1 MEKNMDLQ
9 MSMKIDGVTGTS
21 ISSEHKGWSE
31 IHSWNWGMTS
41 NRKSI
46 EVTDGTKTSLNEL
59 SVIKPIGIDSPGI
72 RLLFAQG
79 EKIPN
84 VELSMTP
91 IRGKREPV
99 KKLLHVKLESVVIK
113 SIVSGGGIDD
123 EFFKE
128 HITLLFDKIDFEY
141 SKAGPRN
148 ESGETPFADY
158 DFCWDVLENNEWSKD

>member
-1 MEKNMDLQ
+1 MDLQ

>member
-1 MEKNMDLQ
+1 MDLQ
-9 MSMKIDGVTGTS
+9 MSMKIDGVIGTS

-31 IHSWNWGMTS
+31 IHSWSWGMTS

-46 EVTDGTKTSLNEL
+46 EVTDGAKTSLNEL
-59 SVIKPIGIDSPGI
+59 SVIKPIGIDSPRI

-79 EKIPN
+79 EKIPT

-91 IRGKREPV
+91 LRGKREPV

-123 EFFKE
+123 DFFKE
-128 HITLLFDKIDFEY
+128 HITFIFDKIDFEY

-148 ESGETPFADY
+148 ESGETEFSDY
-158 DFCWDVLENNEWSKD
+158 DFCWDALENKEWSKD

>member
-1 MEKNMDLQ
+1 MDLQ
-9 MSMKIDGVTGTS
+9 MSMKIDGVIGTS

-46 EVTDGTKTSLNEL
+46 EVTDGIKTSLNEL

-72 RLLFAQG
+72 RLLFAKG

-84 VELSMTP
+84 IELSMTP

-99 KKLLHVKLESVVIK
+99 KKLMHVKLESVVIK

-123 EFFKE
+123 DFFKE

-148 ESGETPFADY
+148 ENGETPFNDY
-158 DFCWDVLENNEWSKD
+158 DFCWDVLENREWSKD

>member
-1 MEKNMDLQ
+1 MDLQ

-21 ISSEHKGWSE
+21 ISSEHQGWSE

-41 NRKSI
+41 NLKST
-46 EVTDGTKTSLNEL
+46 EVTEGTKTSLNEL

-79 EKIPN
+79 EKISN
-84 VELSMTP
+84 IELSITP
-91 IRGKREPV
+91 LRGKREPV
-99 KKLLHVKLESVVIK
+99 KKLLHLKLESVVIK

-123 EFFKE
+123 DFFKE
-128 HITLLFDKIDFEY
+128 HITFLFDKINFEY

-148 ESGETPFADY
+148 ETGETVFADY
-158 DFCWDVLENNEWSKD
+158 DFCWDVPENREWSKE